1 MSNYFAQ
8 VVDSVVT
15 EVIVISDADC
25 NNLLFPDSEPV
36 GQAFIASLGIAGQW
50 LQTSITGEYRG
61 CYAGVSYTYDAVL
74 DIFVAPP
81 PAEA

>member
-8 VVDSVVT
+8 IVDSVVT

-61 CYAGVSYTYDAVL
+61 CYAGVSYTYDPVL

-81 PAEA
+81 QPEA